1 MQVEQRPARREQRR
15 AESNSD
21 SLVPTEMTARLRPC
35 EVNGEVSKD
44 VNENKTKPK
53 ILTRR
58 GERKLSF
65 ASEAW

>member
-1 MQVEQRPARREQRR
+1 MEQRPARQELHR
-15 AESNSD
+15 AESNSA
-21 SLVPTEMTARLRPC
+21 SLMPTEMTARLRPY

-44 VNENKTKPK
+44 VNGNQTEPK

-65 ASEAW
+65 ASEVW